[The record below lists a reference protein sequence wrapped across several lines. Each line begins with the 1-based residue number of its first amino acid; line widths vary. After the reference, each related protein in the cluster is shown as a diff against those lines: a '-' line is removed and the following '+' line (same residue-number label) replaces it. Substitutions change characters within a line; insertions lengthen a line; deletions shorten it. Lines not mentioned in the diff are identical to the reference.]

1 MYIFCIE
8 SDMSGIEAI
17 HSDSSEHIVRG
28 LASWSKNVFNPSGR
42 KISLVPGKSITI

>member
-17 HSDSSEHIVRG
+17 HSDSSEHKHDEANFKHQ
-28 LASWSKNVFNPSGR
+28 LKYPS
-42 KISLVPGKSITI
+42 ISFVDPFE